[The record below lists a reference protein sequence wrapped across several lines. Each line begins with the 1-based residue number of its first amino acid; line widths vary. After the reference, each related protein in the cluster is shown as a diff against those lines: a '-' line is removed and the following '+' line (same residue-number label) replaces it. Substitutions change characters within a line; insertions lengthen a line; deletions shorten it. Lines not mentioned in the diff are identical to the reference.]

1 MTGHT
6 KITGRIALLGVFTA
20 LAFILGFIESLIPPF
35 TGIPGVK
42 AGFANIVTMAA
53 LYLLKVPA
61 NSGSSAATTAR
72 SDKTNGYRE
81 AYSSPQFSAVTTAHS
96 DKTKGTAQKSSR
108 SPRKYDQILNVPSL
122 YSLSCALGISAV
134 RILLGGI
141 TYHGMSAMIYG
152 LAGAFCSL
160 IVMFLL
166 SHTGRFS
173 VTAVSVAGGVSH
185 NLAQLIL
192 AVLLL
197 GNAVFYYVPLLIV
210 SGLAAGL
217 VIGII
222 SAVLVTR
229 LSVLL

>member
-6 KITGRIALLGVFTA
+6 KKTGRIALLGVFTA

-53 LYLLKVPA
+53 LYLLKAP
-61 NSGSSAATTAR
+61 SDSDSSAIAPAR
-72 SDKTNGYRE
+72 SDKTNG
-81 AYSSPQFSAVTTAHS
+81 TAEKISH
-96 DKTKGTAQKSSR
+96 

-122 YSLSCALGISAV
+122 YSLSCTLGISVV

-160 IVMFLL
+160 LVMFLL
-166 SHTGRFS
+166 SRTGRFS